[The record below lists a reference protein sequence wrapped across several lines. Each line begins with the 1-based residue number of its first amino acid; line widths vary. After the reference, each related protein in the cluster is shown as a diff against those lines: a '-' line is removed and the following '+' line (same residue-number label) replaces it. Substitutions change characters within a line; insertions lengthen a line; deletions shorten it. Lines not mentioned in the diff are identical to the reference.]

1 MKSEPMSDVSL
12 NTLLPGDK
20 GTIQQINTPT
30 PNVRRRLMEMG
41 LLKGTPIELIR
52 FAPMGDPLE
61 VRVRGFRLSL
71 RKIEAEAV
79 LVRRDSNV

>member
-1 MKSEPMSDVSL
+1 MSDISL
-12 NTLLPGDK
+12 NAMLPGDK
-20 GTIQQINTPT
+20 GTIQQIRTPT
-30 PNVRRRLMEMG
+30 PNVRRRLLEMG
-41 LLKGTPIELIR
+41 LLKGTTIELIR

-79 LVRRDSNV
+79 LVRKDSSV